1 MMADTSF
8 FQCGKTVIL
17 FDILTLAW
25 QFLVKQKILKFILF
39 LLTDKMFDKVDIVY
53 MFRGF
58 CLMSDTHFD
67 P

>member
-1 MMADTSF
+1 MESQINIRKTHHKKKMMADTSF

-39 LLTDKMFDKVDIVY
+39 LLTDKMFDKVDIV
-53 MFRGF
+53 
-58 CLMSDTHFD
+58 
-67 P
+67 

>member
-8 FQCGKTVIL
+8 VQCGKTVIL

-39 LLTDKMFDKVDIVY
+39 LLTDKMFDKVDIV
-53 MFRGF
+53 
-58 CLMSDTHFD
+58 
-67 P
+67 